1 MLMTLLLSP
10 NNRFID
16 WFGSCVY
23 EPGEY
28 TETKFE
34 EKEDII
40 LRGLKKSHADLD
52 KQKKRMKHLLNLFQQ
67 QQNMTAKIAEKVST
81 G

>member
-1 MLMTLLLSP
+1 MTLLLSH

-23 EPGEY
+23 EPRKD
-28 TETKFE
+28 TEVKFE
-34 EKEDII
+34 QKEDMI
-40 LRGLKKSHADLD
+40 LHGLKKSHADLG
-52 KQKKRMKHLLNLFQQ
+52 KQKKRIKHLINLFQQ
-67 QQNMTAKIAEKVST
+67 QQNMTAKIAETLST